1 MADEQDRGREENSER
16 ENESNS
22 ESTSLENEVTDPIEE
37 LARLKNEYLYL
48 RAEFD
53 NFRKQSIRERSELLK
68 YGAERFARELLE
80 VVDNFDRALEGELHS
95 DNLESFKK
103 GIDLTAQDL
112 RKLLERFGVQEV
124 PTQGEAFDPNLHE
137 ALSSEET
144 SEYPPGHVSRTFKKA
159 YKIHD
164 KLLRPAQVVV
174 AAEPKSSST
183 GGENSDSE

>member
-1 MADEQDRGREENSER
+1 MSEESEKKDEQER
-16 ENESNS
+16 DANEASP
-22 ESTSLENEVTDPIEE
+22 ESQNLSPEEE
-37 LARLKNEYLYL
+37 LARMKNEYLYL

-53 NFRKQSIRERSELLK
+53 NFRKHSIKERSELLK
-68 YGAERFARELLE
+68 YGAERFARDLLE

-95 DNLESFKK
+95 DNIESFKK

-112 RKLLERFGVQEV
+112 KKLLEKFGVKEV
-124 PTQGEAFDPNLHE
+124 PTQGEVFDPSLHE

-144 SEYPPGHVSRTFKKA
+144 DSYPPGHICRTFKKA

-174 AAEPKSSST
+174 AKEPLSSE
-183 GGENSDSE
+183 GPGESGSSE